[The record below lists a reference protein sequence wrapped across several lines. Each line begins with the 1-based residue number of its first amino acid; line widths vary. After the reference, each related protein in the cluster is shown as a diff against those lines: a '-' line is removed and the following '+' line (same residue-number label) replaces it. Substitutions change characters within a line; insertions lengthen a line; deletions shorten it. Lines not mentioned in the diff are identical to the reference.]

1 LTHRARLPEKS
12 PIPALAR
19 EVSGAGGRLL
29 VVGGWLRDQLRGEP
43 SKDLDV
49 EIFGLPPDRI
59 SRLLEGFGSIGRVGQ
74 QFPVWRLRHQ
84 ALDIGYPRE
93 AALDYVPKRPESLE
107 QAFRAAAKHRD
118 LTVNAIGWDPLTE
131 HWIDPFCGIADLE
144 ARRLRAVDSTH
155 FGCDPLRGL
164 RVARLHASLEA
175 RVDDA
180 TVDLCRGLELSEVA
194 VERVATELRRILVEP
209 RRPSR
214 AFEFLSRAELLE
226 VFPLVAALRGVPQD
240 PHWHPEG
247 DVFIH
252 TCLVIDC
259 ARQIGAGQG
268 AREREILQWAA
279 LAHDFGK
286 PATTTREADRV
297 RSVGHERVG
306 AALARDWLIEL
317 RISKSIVNAV
327 EILVMH
333 HLAPAQFASQGARG
347 KAYRR
352 LARALAVAGMSAVE
366 LERIARA
373 DHLGRT
379 TEDARAGRFDAGE
392 AFLAAAAAEEVAA
405 GVRPDV
411 VSAQILMDRGLP
423 PGPALGRA
431 LARAR
436 EIQDERGWRDPERI
450 AELVLAEL
458 GRQGPARR

>member
-1 LTHRARLPEKS
+1 MKHRARLPEKS

-19 EVSGAGGRLL
+19 VVSDEGGRLL
-29 VVGGWLRDQLRGEP
+29 VVGGWLRDQLRGAP

-49 EIFGLPPDRI
+49 EIFGLRPDRI
-59 SRLLEGFGSIGRVGQ
+59 SQLLEGFESIGRVGR
-74 QFPVWRLRHQ
+74 QFPVWQLRHQ

-93 AALDYVPKRPESLE
+93 AALDYSPKRPASLE
-107 QAFRAAAKHRD
+107 QAFRAAARYRD
-118 LTVNAIGWDPLTE
+118 LTVNAIGWDPLADR
-131 HWIDPFCGIADLE
+131 WIDPFCGIADLE
-144 ARRLRAVDSTH
+144 AGCLRAVDSTR
-155 FGCDPLRGL
+155 FGSDPLRGL

-175 RVDDA
+175 DVDDA
-180 TVDLCRGLELSEVA
+180 TVDLCRRLELSEVA
-194 VERVATELRRILVEP
+194 VERIATELRRILLEP
-209 RRPSR
+209 QRPSR
-214 AFEFLSRAELLE
+214 AFEFLSRADLLE
-226 VFPLVAALRGVPQD
+226 IFPPVAALRGVPQD
-240 PHWHPEG
+240 PRWHPEG
-247 DVFIH
+247 DVFVH
-252 TCLVIDC
+252 TCMVIDR

-268 AREREILQWAA
+268 AGEREILQWAA

-286 PATTTREADRV
+286 PETTTRQANRV
-297 RSVGHERVG
+297 RSLGHERVG

-317 RISKSIVNAV
+317 RMSRSIVNAV
-327 EILVMH
+327 EVLVAH

-352 LARALAVAGMSAVE
+352 LARALAVGRMTITE
-366 LERIARA
+366 LERVARA

-379 TEDARAGRFDAGE
+379 TDDARAGRFEAGK

-411 VSAQILMDRGLP
+411 VSAQTLMDRGLR

-436 EIQDERGWRDPERI
+436 EVQDERGWRDPERI

-458 GRQGPARR
+458 AAKNPAR

>member
-1 LTHRARLPEKS
+1 MNRRARLPERS

-19 EVSGAGGRLL
+19 HVSDAGGRLL

-49 EIFGLPPDRI
+49 EIFGLRPDCI
-59 SRLLEGFGSIGRVGQ
+59 SQLLECFESIGRVGR

-84 ALDIGYPRE
+84 ALDIGYPRD

-107 QAFRAAAKHRD
+107 QAFRAAARHRD
-118 LTVNAIGWDPLTE
+118 LTVNAIGWDPLADL
-131 HWIDPFCGIADLE
+131 WIDPFRGIADLE
-144 ARRLRAVDSTH
+144 ARRLRAVDSTT

-175 RVDDA
+175 CVDDA
-180 TVDLCRGLELSEVA
+180 TVDLCRSLDLSEVA
-194 VERVATELRRILVEP
+194 VERIAAELQRILVEP
-209 RRPSR
+209 LRPSR
-214 AFEFLSRAELLE
+214 AFEFLSRADLLE

-240 PHWHPEG
+240 SRWHPEG

-252 TCLVIDC
+252 TCLVLDC
-259 ARQIGAGQG
+259 ARRIGAGQG

-286 PATTTREADRV
+286 PTTTTRQADHV
-297 RSVGHERVG
+297 RSLGHERVG

-317 RISKSIVNAV
+317 RISRSIVNAV
-327 EILVMH
+327 EVLVKH
-333 HLAPAQFASQGARG
+333 HLAPAQFVKQGARG

-352 LARALAVAGMSAVE
+352 LARALAAGRMTVVE
-366 LERIARA
+366 LERVARA

-379 TEDARAGRFDAGE
+379 THDARASRFEAGK
-392 AFLAAAAAEEVAA
+392 AFLAAAAAEDVAA

-411 VSAQILMDRGLP
+411 VSAQTLMDRGLG
-423 PGPALGRA
+423 PGPVLRRA

-458 GRQGPARR
+458 GPKNPAR